1 MKKIIVCS
9 FFLLVYN
16 FTFAQVASISPSS
29 AFQGQTLTTTI
40 TLASGVMM
48 SASPPIGTS
57 DIYLQQGS
65 NIIYTTYFD
74 QSQIYPSPIYPYF
87 SDSLTTN
94 FTIPSN
100 AVPGWYDVHVISQGG
115 IPNVFPIIT
124 DNILSNGFLVRL
136 TNSCNVPTGISVT
149 NITNTSAQINW
160 NAQVADTFRIRY
172 VTGSSAYQYIDVDGA
187 GGIVNTT
194 LLNLLPGTTYNV
206 EVSTKCQGV
215 SSTYSIPI
223 VSFTTL
229 PTTINCVRPN
239 GIVVNAITNT
249 SAAINWTNFVSADTF
264 RIRYSVS
271 GSGNYRYIN
280 YDGTLPHIYTLQNLQ
295 PATTYDIQV
304 SSICLGVSSGYSPTI
319 SFVTTSTPVNCTRPW
334 GLSSSNTTNVSV
346 ILSWSPY
353 VAADTFRI
361 RYREVSSGNY
371 FYINKNGSGGN
382 NLTLTNLQAN
392 TAYYWQVSSIC
403 LGVSSGY
410 SSTSFFTTLNI
421 PVSCSRPHSLS
432 TSNITNVSVLISW
445 SNLVTADTFRI
456 RYSEVGS
463 GINKYF
469 NQPGTSGYSAILNG
483 LNPNTNYQFQIS
495 SICTG
500 TSSGYSSMANF
511 TTSNVPVGCTIPYN
525 LSTTNITNVSADISW
540 TPMVSA
546 DSFLVRYSVN
556 GTTNYLWKKI
566 SGAGGIYATSLTGL
580 ASVTTYQWQVRTIC
594 NGQPI
599 SSYSSPSIFGTPLK
613 LSHNNSDL
621 NNSLVVFPNPAHD
634 QLNIHFTSAN
644 NGKLKISI
652 TDIRGKKL
660 VENEFGI
667 SQGENIFETNISQL
681 SPGIYFLIFS
691 DGDFFKQERIIIY

>member
-1 MKKIIVCS
+1 MKKIIVSS

-16 FTFAQVASISPSS
+16 FTFAQVASITPTS

-115 IPNVFPIIT
+115 IPNVLPILT
-124 DNILSNGFLVRL
+124 DNILPNGFLVRL
-136 TNSCNVPTGISVT
+136 VNSCTVPSGISVS
-149 NITNTSAQINW
+149 NITNTGAQINW

-172 VTGSSAYQYIDVDGA
+172 KTGSSAYQYKDVDGA
-187 GGIVNTT
+187 GSVVNST
-194 LLNLLPGTTYNV
+194 LLNLLPGTTYTI

-229 PTTINCVRPN
+229 PITISCVRPN
-239 GIVVNAITNT
+239 GIFTNSITNN
-249 SAAINWTNFVSADTF
+249 SAAINWTNYVTADTF

-280 YDGTLPHIYTLQNLQ
+280 YDGTLPHVYTLQNLQ

-304 SSICLGVSSGYSPTI
+304 SSICLGVSSGYSPAI
-319 SFVTTSTPVNCTRPW
+319 SFVTSSTPVNCVRPW
-334 GLSSSNTTNVSV
+334 GLSSSNTTNISAS
-346 ILSWSPY
+346 LSWSPY
-353 VAADTFRI
+353 VVADTFRI
-361 RYREVSSGNY
+361 RYREVSGGNY
-371 FYINKNGSGGN
+371 IYVNKNGSGSN
-382 NLTLTNLQAN
+382 NFTLSNLQAN
-392 TAYYWQVSSIC
+392 TAYFWQVSSIC

-421 PVSCSRPHSLS
+421 PVACSRPHSLS
-432 TSNITNVSVLISW
+432 VSNITNVSALISW
-445 SNLVTADTFRI
+445 SNLVSADTFRI

-463 GINKYF
+463 GINRYL
-469 NQPGTSGYSAILNG
+469 NQPGTSGYSAILSG

-500 TSSGYSSMANF
+500 TSSGYSTMATF
-511 TTSNVPVGCTIPYN
+511 STSNVPVACTIPYN
-525 LSTTNITNVSADISW
+525 LTSTNITNSTADISW
-540 TPMVSA
+540 TPLVTA

-556 GTTNYLWKKI
+556 GSTSYLWKKI
-566 SGAGGIYATSLTGL
+566 SGAGGINSTTLTSLL
-580 ASVTTYQWQVRTIC
+580 PLTTYQWQVRTLC

-599 SSYSSPSIFGTPLK
+599 SSYSSLSIFGTPLK
-613 LSHNNSDL
+613 ISRSTTDL
-621 NNSLVVFPNPAHD
+621 KQNIEVYPNPAHD
-634 QLNIHFTSAN
+634 RITIYFTSSEN
-644 NGKLKISI
+644 EKEQIFI
-652 TDIRGKKL
+652 TDISGKKIIH
-660 VENEFGI
+660 NEIKI
-667 SQGENIFETNISQL
+667 SQGENIFETDISQL
-681 SPGIYFLIFS
+681 SPGIYFLIIS
-691 DGDFFKQERIIIY
+691 DGSHQEQKRIIVY